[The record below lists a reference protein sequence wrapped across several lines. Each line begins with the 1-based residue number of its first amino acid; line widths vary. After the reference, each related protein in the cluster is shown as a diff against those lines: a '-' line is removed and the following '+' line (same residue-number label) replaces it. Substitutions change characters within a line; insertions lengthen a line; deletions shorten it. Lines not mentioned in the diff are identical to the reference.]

1 MSDMEAVQQKQP
13 LSPLKRFYA
22 AQRTMNR
29 MWHAMRY
36 ARLNL
41 LELNARR
48 FVSSRDKA
56 EALELIRSTRK
67 LYLDAQ
73 DEFFA
78 AHKALMDII
87 FK

>member
-1 MSDMEAVQQKQP
+1 MHRMEADRQHQET
-13 LSPLKRFYA
+13 SPLKRFYQ

-41 LELNARR
+41 LELNGRQ
-48 FVSSRDKA
+48 FVSRRDRA
-56 EALELIRSTRK
+56 EAHELIRSTRA
-67 LYLDAQ
+67 LYLEAQ

-78 AHKALMDII
+78 SHKALMDII
-87 FK
+87 FR

>member
-1 MSDMEAVQQKQP
+1 MRGVEAVQEKQQ
-13 LSPLKRFYA
+13 LSPLMRFYQ

-41 LELNARR
+41 LDLKGRP
-48 FVSSRDKA
+48 FVSSRQRA
-56 EALELIRSTRK
+56 EAHELIRSTRM
-67 LYLDAQ
+67 LYLEAQ
-73 DEFFA
+73 NEFFEC
-78 AHKALMDII
+78 HKALMDII